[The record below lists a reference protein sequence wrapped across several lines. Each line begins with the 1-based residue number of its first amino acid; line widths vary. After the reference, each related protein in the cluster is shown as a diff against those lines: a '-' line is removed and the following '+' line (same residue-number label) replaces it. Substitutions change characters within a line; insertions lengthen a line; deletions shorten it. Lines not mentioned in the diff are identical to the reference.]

1 MNESAH
7 AFHRRWHP
15 SFLHVSCGL
24 AWSSCRFHA
33 YKSTCPQPQNLRND
47 LGFAICATN
56 CFRDRILVLLATP
69 TDRRSFPCTDA
80 CASPPASCHTC
91 VSFACCLDRRV
102 VEHATRTMDARW
114 MPRGTFECISTT
126 NAMAMA
132 TKGCAIGKR
141 VLAPTRRK
149 GAVARAR
156 KDARDTV
163 REYYDACGRGDL
175 EGSLNCFAEDVLIE
189 DMIYQRPF
197 RGKREFGP
205 YLEKV
210 IDALPRDMEF
220 VIDDMTGGQ
229 DGAVGLVWHVEIQGK
244 PFPFSRGCSFYRC
257 NQEGKIV
264 YGRDIPEPSS
274 KPGGI
279 ALFIIKLVAPIIR
292 RLPPLKYNSEVPK
305 PPVPEK
311 LPETPRV
318 DSKFNPV
325 ALGLWSL
332 YAVYFYWLILS
343 PPGQA
348 PGDPVYAIKPESLQ
362 EIFAQSLDFFYINIF
377 LNQVGINFVQS
388 PVLEP
393 VGEALFELV
402 AAWSLMFGPLLLLD
416 RRGSLPKLPVWTGQ
430 MFLTNV
436 FLIPYLAT
444 RSSDGLESSKPL
456 KNEDETL
463 GERLATPFG
472 WVGGAVGATSVF
484 WALFARP
491 EFGSITARFSA
502 FGGIVSRDR
511 LAYAFLV
518 DVVLY
523 AVFQPVLLRPVLKP
537 ECEWIGYIPFFG
549 LAAALANPSL
559 RHSTP

>member
-1 MNESAH
+1 M
-7 AFHRRWHP
+7 
-15 SFLHVSCGL
+15 
-24 AWSSCRFHA
+24 
-33 YKSTCPQPQNLRND
+33 
-47 LGFAICATN
+47 
-56 CFRDRILVLLATP
+56 
-69 TDRRSFPCTDA
+69 DA
-80 CASPPASCHTC
+80 CASPRGWFQLC
-91 VSFACCLDRRV
+91 VPSACCLDPRLAK
-102 VEHATRTMDARW
+102 HAARATHANW
-114 MPRGTFECISTT
+114 MPRGTFGCISTT

-141 VLAPTRRK
+141 VRATTRRI
-149 GAVARAR
+149 GAVTRAR

-163 REYYDACGRGDL
+163 REYYGACGRGDL
-175 EGSLNCFAEDVLIE
+175 EGSLNCFADDVLIE

-305 PPVPEK
+305 PPEPEK
-311 LPETPRV
+311 LTETLRV
-318 DSKFNPV
+318 DSNFNPV
-325 ALGLWSL
+325 ALGLWLL

-343 PPGQA
+343 PSGQA

-402 AAWSLMFGPLLLLD
+402 AAWSLMFGPLVLLD
-416 RRGSLPKLPVWTGQ
+416 RRGNLPKLPVWIGQ

-444 RSSDGLESSKPL
+444 RSLDGSECSKPL
-456 KNEDETL
+456 QNKDQTL
-463 GERLATPFG
+463 GERLAMPFG
-472 WVGGAVGATSVF
+472 WVGGAVGAISVF

-491 EFGSITARFSA
+491 EFGSITTRFNA
-502 FGGIVSRDR
+502 FGEVVSKDR

-523 AVFQPVLLRPVLKP
+523 AVFQPVLLRPLLKP

-549 LAAALANPSL
+549 LAAVLANPSL
-559 RHSTP
+559 RRGMP

>member
-1 MNESAH
+1 M
-7 AFHRRWHP
+7 
-15 SFLHVSCGL
+15 
-24 AWSSCRFHA
+24 
-33 YKSTCPQPQNLRND
+33 
-47 LGFAICATN
+47 
-56 CFRDRILVLLATP
+56 
-69 TDRRSFPCTDA
+69 
-80 CASPPASCHTC
+80 
-91 VSFACCLDRRV
+91 
-102 VEHATRTMDARW
+102 
-114 MPRGTFECISTT
+114 
-126 NAMAMA
+126 
-132 TKGCAIGKR
+132 
-141 VLAPTRRK
+141 

-156 KDARDTV
+156 KDARETV
-163 REYYDACGRGDL
+163 REYYEACGRGDL
-175 EGSLNCFAEDVLIE
+175 EASLNCFAEDVLIE
-189 DMIYQRPF
+189 DMIYQQPF
-197 RGKREFGP
+197 RGKQEFGP

-210 IDALPRDMEF
+210 IDALPRDMDF
-220 VIDDMTGGQ
+220 VIDDMTGGD

-305 PPVPEK
+305 PPPTEN
-311 LPETPRV
+311 LPAPLGSGQKMDPR
-318 DSKFNPV
+318 S
-325 ALGLWSL
+325 LGLWLL

-348 PGDPVYAIKPESLQ
+348 PGDPVYAIKPETLK
-362 EIFAQSLDFFYINIF
+362 EVFAQSIDFFYINLF

-402 AAWSLMFGPLLLLD
+402 AAWSLMFGPLLLMD
-416 RRGSLPKLPVWTGQ
+416 RKGTLPKLPVWIGQ

-436 FLIPYLAT
+436 FLIPYLAS
-444 RSSDGLESSKPL
+444 RSADELESVGESKAGEL
-456 KNEDETL
+456 AL
-463 GERLATPFG
+463 GERLALPFG
-472 WVGGAVGATSVF
+472 LTGGAVGTISVF

-491 EFGSITARFSA
+491 DFGSITARFGA
-502 FGGIVSRDR
+502 FGEVLSTDR

-523 AVFQPVLLRPVLKP
+523 ALFQPLLLRPVLKS
-537 ECEWIGYIPFFG
+537 ECGWVSYVPFFG
-549 LAAALANPSL
+549 LAAALAIPSL
-559 RHSTP
+559 RRDMP